1 MVNNKKAKDLN
12 TEAKILQAA
21 REIFHIYGFHGTRM
35 QQIADKAGIN
45 KAMLNYY
52 FRDKKK
58 LFNAIFDEAIE
69 RIFPALI
76 VLISEDIPIFDK
88 IRKIV
93 DFYIRMLMEN
103 QYLPGFVVNEFNQNP
118 NRMLKLLSHKGKPLP
133 KIFLEQV
140 KKARADNLIIDI
152 EPYELLINII
162 SMAIF
167 PILNKPIVM
176 VMFSLNEKKYNEFMN
191 RRKKN
196 VAEFIIR
203 SIKKK

>member
-21 REIFHIYGFHGTRM
+21 REIFHIYGFQGTRM

-93 DFYIRMLMEN
+93 DFYIQMLMEN
-103 QYLPGFVVNEFNQNP
+103 QYLPGFVVN
-118 NRMLKLLSHKGKPLP
+118 
-133 KIFLEQV
+133 
-140 KKARADNLIIDI
+140 
-152 EPYELLINII
+152 
-162 SMAIF
+162 
-167 PILNKPIVM
+167 
-176 VMFSLNEKKYNEFMN
+176 
-191 RRKKN
+191 
-196 VAEFIIR
+196 
-203 SIKKK
+203 